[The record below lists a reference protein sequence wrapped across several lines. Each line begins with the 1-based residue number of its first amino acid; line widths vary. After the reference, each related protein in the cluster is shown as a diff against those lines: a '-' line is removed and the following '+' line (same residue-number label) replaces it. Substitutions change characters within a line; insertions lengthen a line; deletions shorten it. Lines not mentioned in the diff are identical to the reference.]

1 MPIIDTADIARS
13 RNMHRKLNV
22 VANNGEHLFRVQG
35 LKKRRE
41 TGSDIMS
48 VEEDEDNLAR
58 YRRDRRTS
66 IDVDGNITSI
76 TGGGMD
82 RRNAIAIPIPLKKPE
97 TDRLRQTYRQGKAE
111 RNTRH
116 KEIQMDNRANL
127 YPVIVSKIMYGHT
140 RRDNYGTAVWNQW
153 PFNTA
158 ARYEPDIES
167 TSVCFKNVSKSVSEC

>member
-13 RNMHRKLNV
+13 RNMHMKLNV

-35 LKKRRE
+35 LKKRNE

-48 VEEDEDNLAR
+48 QEEDEANLAR

-66 IDVDGNITSI
+66 IDVDGNISSV

-82 RRNAIAIPIPLKKPE
+82 RRNAIAIPIPLKKSE
-97 TDRLRQTYRQGKAE
+97 INHLQQKYRQGKAE
-111 RNTRH
+111 RNMRT

-127 YPVIVSKIMYGHT
+127 YPQIVSKIMYGHT
-140 RRDNYGTAVWNQW
+140 RRENYGTAVWNQW
-153 PFNTA
+153 PFNCP
-158 ARYEPDIES
+158 ARYEPEIAPK
-167 TSVCFKNVSKSVSEC
+167 SVHFENVSKSVSEC